1 MPRGAPP
8 ALSSYFETHYLD
20 GKIFLRGD
28 LALQPLERGTVKL
41 FDLSAMEARQM
52 EMVLLCLDL
61 VIMLFPVQVHQV
73 QLIDQPQAFEQFKGP
88 VNGRAIDVGSRWRAR
103 VNSVA
108 ASRWA
113 SACWMVSINARLCAV
128 KRTPRA
134 STSFNRSQ
142 RFGISSSCDS
152 FALCIIYDKI
162 GPITT
167 AQKKIC
173 DPSAQK
179 GRHRHGWPIQA
190 VFWLKWARA

>member
-88 VNGRAIDVGSRWRAR
+88 VHGRAIDVG
-103 VNSVA
+103 VPL
-108 ASRWA
+108 A
-113 SACWMVSINARLCAV
+113 SASQQRGSVKMGVCLLDGFDQRAPLRGQTNA
-128 KRTPRA
+128 
-134 STSFNRSQ
+134 
-142 RFGISSSCDS
+142 SCLYLIQQIAA
-152 FALCIIYDKI
+152 F
-162 GPITT
+162 
-167 AQKKIC
+167 
-173 DPSAQK
+173 
-179 GRHRHGWPIQA
+179 RHL
-190 VFWLKWARA
+190 V